1 MANKM
6 YSSDDGL
13 RLGVFEDDSNHLLL
27 FDYISSLDVVE
38 VKIMSGE
45 KIEASFQI
53 SAHDNQ
59 NGRKYEGLLGIEHYF
74 ARIREVIEKNDR
86 QKLS

>member
-1 MANKM
+1 M
-6 YSSDDGL
+6 YSSEDGL

-27 FDYISSLDVVE
+27 FDYIQSLDVVE

-45 KIEASFQI
+45 KIEARFQI

-59 NGRKYEGLLGIEHYF
+59 YGRKYEALLGIEHYF
-74 ARIREVIEKNDR
+74 TRVRKTIEKNDR
-86 QKLS
+86 QRLS